1 VPVQPFN
8 PEGNA
13 EQVDTVVL
21 NANPCDTE
29 QIMQFM
35 EASNTMLIV
44 GRNVFEGI
52 SPNVVLGRELAHKKE
67 MSGAHT
73 VATCHAYY
81 MKATFLNTCLLSS
94 LTTDDIVRILV
105 ALCLLT
111 LCTTL
116 GLQNL
121 IDRISNWTEQ
131 NRCRTNAEKKKII
144 IIFNPDNKTLAIPI
158 FVMRAERGVPWE
170 RASQHR
176 HCMQH

>member
-1 VPVQPFN
+1 MQCAGSAN
-8 PEGNA
+8 PEGYA

-29 QIMQFM
+29 QIIQFM

-52 SPNVVLGRELAHKKE
+52 SPNVVLGRELVHKKKE
-67 MSGAHT
+67 MSGAHN

-81 MKATFLNTCLLSS
+81 MKATLLNTYLLLS

-111 LCTTL
+111 LCIFTTL

-131 NRCRTNAEKKKII
+131 N
-144 IIFNPDNKTLAIPI
+144 
-158 FVMRAERGVPWE
+158 
-170 RASQHR
+170 
-176 HCMQH
+176 